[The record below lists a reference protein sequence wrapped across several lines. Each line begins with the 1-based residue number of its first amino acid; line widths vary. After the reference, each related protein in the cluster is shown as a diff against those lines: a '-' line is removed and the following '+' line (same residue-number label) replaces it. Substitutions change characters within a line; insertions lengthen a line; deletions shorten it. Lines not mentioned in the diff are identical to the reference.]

1 MYTVIGTIIIQQM
14 KDLSDEETVYQLA
27 FNQQWH
33 YALDIPGESDQA
45 KYTCPKTLW
54 NMRKIFTDNNLDT
67 IVFSEIPEKLARVFS
82 VDSTKQ
88 RIDSVHLK
96 SNMRHL
102 GRIGLFVQG
111 LHKFLVNT
119 VVIEGKI
126 PIVIFDLPE
135 TFQTF

>member
-67 IVFSEIPEKLARVFS
+67 IVFSEITEKLARVFS

-96 SNMRHL
+96 FNMRHL

-111 LHKFLVNT
+111 IHKFLVNT
-119 VVIEGKI
+119 IVIEGKI

>member
-67 IVFSEIPEKLARVFS
+67 IVFSEITEKLARVFS
-82 VDSTKQ
+82 VD
-88 RIDSVHLK
+88 RVY
-96 SNMRHL
+96 
-102 GRIGLFVQG
+102 
-111 LHKFLVNT
+111 
-119 VVIEGKI
+119 
-126 PIVIFDLPE
+126 
-135 TFQTF
+135 